1 MELLAALQRCSNGI
15 NLHCCYVQFTT
26 FTTIKVSLAVYY
38 GN

>member
-1 MELLAALQRCSNGI
+1 MELLAALQHCI
-15 NLHCCYVQFTT
+15 NSIILHFSYVPFTT